1 MPKSLSK
8 QGSLIPVQGLDSSQP
23 GEFINERNSPNL
35 QNIRVDRSVIRKRE
49 GTTVKGTTMSEYI
62 MRGIQF
68 TRQGVNYNVRI
79 GPSKIQYYTAGAW
92 SNIAGS
98 ALTAT
103 TSDPVDLATPLL
115 SGQKILTITNY
126 IDNIRKWTG
135 SGNTADLGGT
145 PPKCKY
151 MTQYKDYLVLGYIND
166 GNVRASRI
174 QWCDTASPEVWS
186 GVNNSG
192 AKDLNDDDE
201 EITAVSLY
209 GEYVAVHKKNSIY
222 LGYLV
227 DTSSIFKF
235 DRKATGAGAIS
246 HTSIQT
252 LPTGQQIFLAT
263 DGIRLFNGTSSILIS
278 SPVTDEL
285 RQSINYAYT
294 ELAWSLLVE
303 EFNEVWI
310 GVAVG
315 SQTTPDTIYK
325 YNYIT
330 GTCHKD
336 YRPNTISAWLFDN
349 VASLTWDEI
358 ATSWDS
364 SGLRWDD
371 NSLGTD
377 VPVTMF
383 GGTDGNTTYKDV
395 TVNNDNTVAINASWE
410 SKDFESD
417 TKGQIC
423 RWQLMEM
430 WAKGN
435 TLDVDYSTDGGQN
448 WTNIITQTLDS
459 DYPSDDTPDILYFD
473 VWSSKIRFRFRN
485 TEAGQTFYLKQFVIS
500 YKPREMRT

>member
-1 MPKSLSK
+1 MPKSLNK
-8 QGSLIPVQGLDSSQP
+8 QGSLIPIQGLDSSQP

-49 GTTVKGTTMSEYI
+49 GTTVQGAALGEFV
-62 MRGIQF
+62 MRGVQF

-79 GPSKIQYYTAGAW
+79 GPTKIQYYTAGAW
-92 SNIAGS
+92 TNIAGS
-98 ALTAT
+98 ALSAT
-103 TSDPVDLATPLL
+103 TSDPVDIATPLL
-115 SGQKILTITNY
+115 TGQKILTITNY
-126 IDNIRKWTG
+126 INNIRKWTG
-135 SGNTADLGGT
+135 SGNTADLGGS

-151 MTQYKDYLVLGYIND
+151 MCAYKDYLVLGYIND
-166 GNVRASRI
+166 GNVRASRV
-174 QWCDTASPEVWS
+174 QWPDTASPETWT
-186 GVNNSG
+186 GGNSG

-201 EITAVSLY
+201 EITAVALY
-209 GEYVAVHKKNSIY
+209 GEYVAVHKKTCIY

-235 DRKATGAGAIS
+235 DRKSTGSGAIA
-246 HTSIQT
+246 HTSIQS
-252 LPTGQQIFLAT
+252 LPTGEQIYLAT
-263 DGIRLFNGTSSILIS
+263 DGIRLFNGTSSRLIE

-285 RQSINYAYT
+285 RQGINYAYT
-294 ELAWSLLVE
+294 ERTWSLIVP

-310 GVAVG
+310 GVAIG
-315 SQTTPDTIYK
+315 SQTTPDTVYK

-330 GTCHKD
+330 GSCHKD
-336 YRPNTISAWLFDN
+336 YRPNTMSAWNFDN

-358 ATSWDS
+358 TTSWDS

-377 VPVTMF
+377 VPVPMF
-383 GGTDGNTTYKDV
+383 GGSDQYTTYKDP
-395 TVNNDNTVAINASWE
+395 TVSNDNTVAINASWE
-410 SKDFESD
+410 SKDFESAI
-417 TKGQIC
+417 KGQIC

-435 TLDVDYSTDGGQN
+435 TVDVDYSIDAGAN
-448 WTNIITQTLDS
+448 WINIVTQTLDS
-459 DYPSDDTPDILYFD
+459 DYPSDDLPDILYFD

-485 TEAGQTFYLKQFVIS
+485 TEPGQTFYLKQFVVS